1 MENETN
7 WNTKRNKHNRSNR
20 KLDIV
25 NRLNSMN
32 TLIERAGGVQNS
44 KTREDKSPFAKS
56 LRKYLDDNATSN
68 PPGQK
73 RTTAPPSALINGL
86 KESSR
91 LKPFSPRK
99 SPEGNN
105 DRESLVQPNTNKQ
118 AKESPNARS
127 TRAFLRPG
135 RPHVIAGLD
144 NTTGP
149 IDGFH
154 VQSGNDGQYLP
165 VRGSIFE
172 HVETLNMHLHGLVIR
187 TGTTATG
194 ADRNAE
200 TDATGRVFGLIP
212 ESIAFLRK
220 MALNAYE
227 LNSGNQK
234 PNLDPEERPFQFA
247 VVNVLGRE
255 DHAKVVRSLQLA
267 RNKSDELHLV
277 LENAGAPAG
286 TKISTIL
293 YNDAGQPIAFGV
305 RFPDSQFISMTRDGP
320 KAAQHIIYLHS
331 TKSIGGGKSDEKLAD
346 GELPF
351 ECRSMAKEFEW
362 WMAALA
368 VTGGKIG
375 GIDSTIGGTA
385 RTARYAM
392 LVAGLQPQMFAQGA
406 MESIGVDRGDW
417 VQNNLTSE
425 KQEYRANL
433 ATTLL
438 RSAYGEAG
446 KRLRGIDI
454 ELIDRQDFESRLA
467 REIRSTT
474 AILRTLFMGHPDLM
488 PIKGDISDEIWSRN
502 REQRITEHEWMSIVD
517 KIERKKWDMSRRT
530 ELTTSRNLS
539 FSDIEK
545 MANGEG
551 SGYLKEKVQT
561 MMVDMRYL
569 ITEKPYLVTNG
580 GFATLTF
587 YVPGQRANGRL
598 SDNLIIR
605 ACELLASGITSM
617 GVPKVLTRILPA
629 PKRSIKGNS
638 VLVTLSEEHAG
649 TNILMASNSA
659 SGTHDR
665 RTIIQNHK
673 LKEGQRK
680 LPKRKRRYS
689 YRVILDGIIKAHE
702 LSGLSSCVKDS
713 ELIRAYYRYV
723 YGGEYGLSKV
733 EVGGSN
739 RPVEKIHYNEEII

>member
-1 MENETN
+1 MENEAD
-7 WNTKRNKHNRSNR
+7 WKKKRNKENRRNR

-32 TLIERAGGVQNS
+32 TLVERAGSVRNAQSRGDN
-44 KTREDKSPFAKS
+44 SPFSKS
-56 LRKYLDDNATSN
+56 LRKNLNDNAISMTPRQASSID
-68 PPGQK
+68 
-73 RTTAPPSALINGL
+73 PPSALINGL
-86 KESSR
+86 KGSSR
-91 LKPFSPRK
+91 LNLSSPKK
-99 SPEGNN
+99 SLKGKN
-105 DRESLVQPNTNKQ
+105 DREKMATSNRNNQTNESLYN
-118 AKESPNARS
+118 RS

-135 RPHVIAGLD
+135 RPHIISGLD
-144 NTTGP
+144 STTGP

-154 VQSGNDGQYLP
+154 VQSGNDEQYLP

-194 ADRNAE
+194 ADRNPE

-227 LNSGNQK
+227 LNSGNEK
-234 PNLDPEERPFQFA
+234 PNLDSEERPFQFA

-255 DHAKVVRSLQLA
+255 DHARVVRSLQLA

-305 RFPDSQFISMTRDGP
+305 KFPDSQFMSMTRDGP

-331 TKSIGGGKSDEKLAD
+331 TKAIGGGKSDEKLAD

-375 GIDSTIGGTA
+375 GMDSTIGGTA

-406 MESIGVDRGDW
+406 MESMGVDRGDW

-454 ELIDRQDFESRLA
+454 ELIDRQDFESKLA

-474 AILRTLFMGHPDLM
+474 ALLRTLFMGHPDLM

-517 KIERKKWDMSRRT
+517 KIERKKWSMSRRT
-530 ELTTSRNLS
+530 ELTTSRNMS

-551 SGYLKEKVQT
+551 SGHLKEKVQT
-561 MMVDMRYL
+561 MMIDMRYL

-587 YVPGQRANGRL
+587 YVPGERASDRL

-605 ACELLASGITSM
+605 SCELLASGITSM

-629 PKRSIKGNS
+629 PKRSIRGNS

-680 LPKRKRRYS
+680 SPKRKRTYS
-689 YRVILDGIIKAHE
+689 YRVILDGIVKAHE
-702 LSGLSSCVKDS
+702 LSGLSSCVKDA

-739 RPVEKIHYNEEII
+739 RPVEKLHYNEEIL